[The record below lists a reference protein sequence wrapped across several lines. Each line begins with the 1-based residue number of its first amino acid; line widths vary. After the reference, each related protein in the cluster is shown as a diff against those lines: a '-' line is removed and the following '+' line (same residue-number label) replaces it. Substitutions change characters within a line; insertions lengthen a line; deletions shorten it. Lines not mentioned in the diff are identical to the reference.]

1 MGEHSFWQSTSFA
14 LQLPGHAYV
23 MDLSDMKLS
32 VLIPVFNEEESI
44 QELLERV
51 LAVPCEKE
59 IVVVDDCSSDGT
71 WSVLNSAVDPRIR
84 VHRHQVNQGKGAGIC
99 TALIHATGDLVIIQ
113 DADLEYDPN
122 DYPRLL
128 EPILSGKAQV
138 VYGVRDLSGQR
149 LLFRLGNQFLTLAT
163 NILYGSQVSDMETCY
178 KLMPREV
185 MLSLNLQPTRF
196 QIEPEITAKLLRRGY
211 RIHEVPIRYRP
222 RKAKKLNPWRD
233 GLPALWTLLK
243 YRFYNLAGSR

>member
-1 MGEHSFWQSTSFA
+1 
-14 LQLPGHAYV
+14 
-23 MDLSDMKLS
+23 MKLS

-44 QELLERV
+44 KELLERV

-59 IVVVDDCSSDGT
+59 IVVVDDCSSDNT
-71 WSVLNSAVDPRIR
+71 WSVLDSIHDPRIR
-84 VHRHQVNQGKGAGIC
+84 VYRHTVNQGKGAGIR
-99 TALIHATGDLVIIQ
+99 TALAYATGDMVIIQ

-128 EPILSGKAQV
+128 EPILNGQAQV
-138 VYGVRDLSGQR
+138 VYGVRDLSGQK
-149 LLFRLGNQFLTLAT
+149 LLFRLGNKFLTFIT
-163 NILYGSQVSDMETCY
+163 NILYGSRVSDMETCY
-178 KLMPREV
+178 KMMPREV
-185 MLSLNLQPTRF
+185 MLSLNLQATRF

-211 RIHEVPIRYRP
+211 HIHEVPIWYRP

-243 YRFYNLAGSR
+243 CRWGNPNDQ